1 MRQQFELDER
11 RLQCALFYQQ
21 HGERVC
27 NAAGERSL
35 TARTINAAGRLDRIP
50 VGSFHWRLFTL
61 VGAGMFFDGLDSYI
75 AAGALGAMT
84 KTGFSDLAHN
94 ANFISATFVGMTIGA
109 FVAGLMGDRL
119 GRRLAYQVNLAIF
132 GVASLVGAF
141 VPDINWLTAARLIM
155 GIGIGA
161 EVVCGYVM
169 IGEFMP
175 PGSRARW
182 AGGLAIITNSA
193 LFVANVLGA
202 FIIPTFGWRWMFGI
216 VGIGSLAV
224 WLLRRGLPESPRW
237 LESKG
242 RFDEAEAALVRIET
256 EAARKAPL
264 PEAVVSITPVI
275 PRQPISALFK
285 GQLLGRT
292 IVGSMLIIGVSIAL
306 YGFVGW
312 LPTFFVKQG
321 LGIGSSLAFTAAMSF
336 GSPLG
341 NAVSMYL
348 AERFGRKPSL
358 IVCTLTAAVLGII
371 YPFAESAV
379 QVVVVGFALT
389 FFMGVMI
396 GAGWALYVPELFPTE
411 LRMRGAAVCNTAGRV
426 VSIFMP
432 FAVVALFTTYGVAG
446 VVYTLSGFLLVTTLL
461 IAVLGIETR
470 NRTLEE
476 LRPTDEA
483 AFSAV
488 AGRQA

>member
-1 MRQQFELDER
+1 M
-11 RLQCALFYQQ
+11 
-21 HGERVC
+21 
-27 NAAGERSL
+27 
-35 TARTINAAGRLDRIP
+35 TARIINSAGRLDRLPI
-50 VGSFHWRLFTL
+50 GSFHWRLFTL

-75 AAGALGAMT
+75 AAGVLGATT
-84 KTGFSDLAHN
+84 KSGFSDLPHN
-94 ANFISATFVGMTIGA
+94 AHFIAATFVGMTIGA

-119 GRRLAYQVNLAIF
+119 GRRTAYQVNLLIF
-132 GVASLVGAF
+132 GVASLAGAF
-141 VPDINWLTAARLIM
+141 APDFSWLTAARFVM
-155 GIGIGA
+155 GVGIGA

-169 IGEFMP
+169 VGEFMP
-175 PGSRARW
+175 PGTRARW

-202 FIIPTFGWRWMFGI
+202 LIIPAFGWRWMFAL

-242 RFDEAEAALVRIET
+242 RFEEAEATLVRIEVQ
-256 EAARKAPL
+256 AARNAPL
-264 PEAVVSITPVI
+264 AQPGYSVTPVI
-275 PRQPISALFK
+275 PQQPISALFT

-292 IVGSMLIIGVSIAL
+292 IVGSMLIIAISIAL

-358 IVCTLTAAVLGII
+358 VVCTLAAAVLGII
-371 YPFAESAV
+371 YPFAATAT

-389 FFMGVMI
+389 FFMGVLI
-396 GAGWALYVPELFPTE
+396 GAGWALYVPEQFPTE

-432 FAVVALFTTYGVAG
+432 YAVVALFTAYGVAG
-446 VVYTLSGFLLVTTLL
+446 VVFTLSGFMLVTALL

-470 NRTLEE
+470 NRTLEQ
-476 LRPTDEA
+476 LRPTDGATLDA
-483 AFSAV
+483 AME
-488 AGRQA
+488 RQA

>member
-1 MRQQFELDER
+1 M
-11 RLQCALFYQQ
+11 
-21 HGERVC
+21 
-27 NAAGERSL
+27 
-35 TARTINAAGRLDRIP
+35 TARIINSAGRLDRLPI
-50 VGSFHWRLFTL
+50 GTFHWRLFTL

-75 AAGALGAMT
+75 AAGVLGATT
-84 KTGFSDLAHN
+84 KSGFSTLAQN
-94 ANFISATFVGMTIGA
+94 ANFIAATFVGMTLGA

-119 GRRLAYQVNLAIF
+119 GRRTAYQVNLLIF
-132 GVASLVGAF
+132 GVASLAGA
-141 VPDINWLTAARLIM
+141 VAPDFTWLTAARFIM
-155 GIGIGA
+155 GVGIGA

-182 AGGLAIITNSA
+182 AGGLAIVTNSA

-202 FIIPTFGWRWMFGI
+202 FIIPSFGWRWMFGI
-216 VGIGSLAV
+216 VGVGSLAG

-242 RFDEAEAALVRIET
+242 RFDDAEATLAVIEAQ
-256 EAARKAPL
+256 AARGAPL
-264 PEAVVSITPVI
+264 AQPGYSITPVI
-275 PRQPISALFK
+275 PQQRLSVLFT
-285 GQLLGRT
+285 GQLLSRT
-292 IVGSMLIIGVSIAL
+292 IVGSMLVIAVSIAL

-341 NAVSMYL
+341 NAVAMFL

-358 IVCTLTAAVLGII
+358 IVCTLAAAVLGII
-371 YPFAESAV
+371 YPFAESATE
-379 QVVVVGFALT
+379 VVVVGFALT

-396 GAGWALYVPELFPTE
+396 GAGWALYVPEQFPTE

-432 FAVVALFTTYGVAG
+432 YAVVGLFTAYGVSG
-446 VVYTLSGFLLVTTLL
+446 VVFTLSGFLFVTALV
-461 IAVLGIETR
+461 IAALGIETR
-470 NRTLEE
+470 NRTLEQ
-476 LRPTDEA
+476 LRPTDGA
-483 AFSAV
+483 PLRSAI
-488 AGRQA
+488 GRQA

>member
-1 MRQQFELDER
+1 M
-11 RLQCALFYQQ
+11 
-21 HGERVC
+21 
-27 NAAGERSL
+27 
-35 TARTINAAGRLDRIP
+35 TARIINSAGRLDRIP

-75 AAGALGAMT
+75 AAGVLGAMT
-84 KTGFSDLAHN
+84 KSGFSDLAHN
-94 ANFISATFVGMTIGA
+94 AHFISATFVGMTIGA
-109 FVAGLMGDRL
+109 FVAGIMGDRL
-119 GRRLAYQVNLAIF
+119 GRRTAYQVNLAIF
-132 GVASLVGAF
+132 GVASIAGAF
-141 VPDINWLTAARLIM
+141 APDIDWLTAARLVM

-175 PGSRARW
+175 PTTRGRW

-193 LFVANVLGA
+193 LFVANVLGV
-202 FIIPTFGWRWMFGI
+202 FIIPAFGWRWMFGI
-216 VGIGSLAV
+216 VGIGSLAI
-224 WLLRRGLPESPRW
+224 WLLRRRLPESPRW

-242 RFDEAEAALVRIET
+242 RFDEAEAALVAIET
-256 EAARKAPL
+256 EASRKAAL
-264 PEAVVSITPVI
+264 PEAVYSVTPVI
-275 PRQPISALFK
+275 PHQPMGALFT

-341 NAVSMYL
+341 NAVSMWL

-358 IVCTLTAAVLGII
+358 IVCTLAAAILGII
-371 YPFAESAV
+371 YPFAESAT

-411 LRMRGAAVCNTAGRV
+411 LRMRGAAVCNTAGRI

-432 FAVVALFTTYGVAG
+432 YAVVALFTAYGVSG
-446 VVYTLSGFLLVTTLL
+446 VVFTLSGFLFVTALL

-470 NRTLEE
+470 NRTLEQ
-476 LRPTDEA
+476 LRPTDGA
-483 AFSAV
+483 PAGIPV
-488 AGRQA
+488 GRQA